1 MKGKLAMKDSAKV
14 TWEEIERLLG
24 NNIERF
30 VKHYATNKYR
40 TSTQNNIND
49 YKHRYTRSQREA

>member
-1 MKGKLAMKDSAKV
+1 MKDSAKV

-30 VKHYATNKYR
+30 VKHYATHKYR